1 MNMKFCLFVVY
12 NFSIDIIVELLINI
26 EVWNIFIF
34 IGLNIFILWKIWE
47 YESKICI
54 IVKEEIIGM
63 NFEFL
68 WMSWVFSFEFMV
80 W

>member
-1 MNMKFCLFVVY
+1 MVN

-26 EVWNIFIF
+26 EVCNICIF

-54 IVKEEIIGM
+54 IVKG
-63 NFEFL
+63 NYRYEF
-68 WMSWVFSFEFMV
+68 
-80 W
+80 